1 MSGCPFHDA
10 RLGAI
15 ARAHGMSAAQVC
27 FRWTLQRGAILA
39 TGTGHNAT
47 KAALHSKDDLG
58 TYDPNFE
65 LTGEEMAYLEV
76 ANEERHL
83 ELIQNALV
91 MQREHKLDAKNAL
104 MCAYVRALAPVVLD
118 PAAAKTQED
127 HAAATVA
134 DALDGISEDF
144 DEAENEAEEARDNW
158 VKGED
163 CECRPDRYGYRKWGC
178 PNCGDYHCHD
188 EDCYDPDQIECD
200 CAAENNPL
208 PDPAA
213 FVKDRLEEVDALLAR
228 GRARAARR
236 PPRAGP

>member
-1 MSGCPFHDA
+1 MS
-10 RLGAI
+10 
-15 ARAHGMSAAQVC
+15 
-27 FRWTLQRGAILA
+27 
-39 TGTGHNAT
+39 
-47 KAALHSKDDLG
+47 
-58 TYDPNFE
+58 
-65 LTGEEMAYLEV
+65 
-76 ANEERHL
+76 
-83 ELIQNALV
+83 
-91 MQREHKLDAKNAL
+91 
-104 MCAYVRALAPVVLD
+104 RALAPVVLD

-213 FVKDRLEEVDALLAR
+213 FVKDLGYAASNNSAVFRAVLQEAGALPLSANTTARLLLLFATTMNGLEHEMSPVLVNAILPDGVTPVLDVAELAPLQWR
-228 GRARAARR
+228 ERTPAQQRR
-236 PPRAGP
+236 